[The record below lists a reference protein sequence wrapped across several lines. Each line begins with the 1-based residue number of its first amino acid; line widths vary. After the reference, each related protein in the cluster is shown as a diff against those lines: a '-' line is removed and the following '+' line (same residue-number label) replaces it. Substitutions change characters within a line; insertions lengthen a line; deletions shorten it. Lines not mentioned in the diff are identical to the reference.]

1 MKKIKVVIFC
11 CHNCISDKDIDS
23 LERHEAADIRLIKLP
38 CSGRLE
44 VLHILEAFETG
55 SDGVIVLTCLNGK
68 CQSLVGNKRAR
79 NRIEL
84 AKKYLDEIGL
94 EQGRLLMK
102 EMGLDENVQS
112 TVDEM
117 IDRVGEMGKD
127 IG

>member
-1 MKKIKVVIFC
+1 MRRHGCLIKKTPFLCLKKGEGINMKKIKVVIFC

-68 CQSLVGNKRAR
+68 CQ
-79 NRIEL
+79 
-84 AKKYLDEIGL
+84 
-94 EQGRLLMK
+94 
-102 EMGLDENVQS
+102 
-112 TVDEM
+112 
-117 IDRVGEMGKD
+117 
-127 IG
+127 